1 MTEMSPD
8 EQANLDEC
16 LVCSDQ
22 KRDILFVPCGHITV
36 CHTCSQRVK
45 KCLLC
50 REFVDDRR
58 KVRFYKNISKVDIIA
73 AGENFFFDF
82 S

>member
-1 MTEMSPD
+1 MEGLIRGDGMEAGASAAEDGT
-8 EQANLDEC
+8 ALDEC

-22 KRDILFVPCGHITV
+22 KRDVLFVPCGHVTV
-36 CHTCSQRVK
+36 CHACSDRVK

-58 KVRFYKNISKVDIIA
+58 KVTARKILKPRC
-73 AGENFFFDF
+73 
-82 S
+82 